1 MADKA
6 IVCAVA
12 AALFSLVPFLCRM
25 INIQG
30 AFPLR
35 GLSFSATA
43 IPCFRK
49 LPAWLPAGGLVMI
62 TALWQS
68 LVAVAAALV
77 VLLLSYWRKDSLQAY
92 FFGVA
97 VLLVPQVLGLLGLS
111 FADWLSLYPLY
122 RWTAGA

>member
-1 MADKA
+1 
-6 IVCAVA
+6 
-12 AALFSLVPFLCRM
+12 
-25 INIQG
+25 
-30 AFPLR
+30 
-35 GLSFSATA
+35 
-43 IPCFRK
+43 
-49 LPAWLPAGGLVMI
+49 MI